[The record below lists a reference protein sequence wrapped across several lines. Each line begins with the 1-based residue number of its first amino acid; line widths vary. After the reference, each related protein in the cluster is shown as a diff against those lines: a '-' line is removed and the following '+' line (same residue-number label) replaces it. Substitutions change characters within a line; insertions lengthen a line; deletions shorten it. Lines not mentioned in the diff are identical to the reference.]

1 MQVTVWSIS
10 FQSKQRDVF
19 HKISPQNLFDKTFE
33 KLFKINFCWR
43 QQCLGSWNG
52 TNLGFGSKAQT
63 IVGLALSEA
72 FIRVQSDLISE
83 KLRLGSGSNVEK
95 WQLLEENYS
104 EPLLTKVQ
112 PRC

>member
-1 MQVTVWSIS
+1 M
-10 FQSKQRDVF
+10 F

-43 QQCLGSWNG
+43 RRQCLGSGNG
-52 TNLGFGSKAQT
+52 TSLGFGLKART
-63 IVGLALSEA
+63 KFGLALSEA
-72 FIRVQSDLISE
+72 FTRVQSDLISE